1 MKNSQPS
8 TITLHAQPGSRTLPM
23 GILRG
28 GPFTKP
34 IDQIVQ
40 VERGDDG
47 RGLVWVKG
55 AEGHPVPVR
64 ESYEAV
70 LSRMGSFG
78 NL

>member
-1 MKNSQPS
+1 M
-8 TITLHAQPGSRTLPM
+8 PM

-34 IDQIVQ
+34 IEQIVQ

-55 AEGHPVPVR
+55 GEGHPVAVT

-78 NL
+78 DL